1 MLLPSCGQPDS
12 SKSTAHISF
21 AGLEVSVFSSFAVAA
36 TIGFVA
42 GAVILVALLERAGT
56 NDSIARL
63 LYDTEHQEKTR

>member
-1 MLLPSCGQPDS
+1 M
-12 SKSTAHISF
+12 
-21 AGLEVSVFSSFAVAA
+21 FSSFAVAA